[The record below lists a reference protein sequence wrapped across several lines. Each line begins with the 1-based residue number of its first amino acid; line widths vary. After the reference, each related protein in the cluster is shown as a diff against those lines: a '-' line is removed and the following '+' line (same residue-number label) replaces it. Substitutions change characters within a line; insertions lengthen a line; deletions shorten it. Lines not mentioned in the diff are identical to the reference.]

1 MLNRA
6 SPPEPVMRPLRL
18 IPRPISLLLRHDS
31 EIAIDL
37 GFYGDDS
44 VAILRTVRVN
54 PAVRFFMYTGRR
66 NLTHGSLKSPGVV
79 VCFNHVASFIG
90 LAL

>member
-1 MLNRA
+1 
-6 SPPEPVMRPLRL
+6 MRPLRL

-66 NLTHGSLKSPGVV
+66 NLTHGSAISYRWRQ
-79 VCFNHVASFIG
+79 
-90 LAL
+90 